1 MGHGSLPLGRQDSIF
16 SIELHAKLRH
26 PPPFASWAEAL
37 ITQRVCLVRLFQAC
51 ILFFFAL
58 HLILGEKSDYF

>member
-1 MGHGSLPLGRQDSIF
+1 MAPPLGRQDSIF

-26 PPPFASWAEAL
+26 GFPFASWAEAL

-51 ILFFFAL
+51 TLFFAL
-58 HLILGEKSDYF
+58 HVILGKKSD